1 MSSVIGQTYQ
11 YPVRVPKKESVL
23 MTLHF
28 TVSTATAAITVAN
41 TVSSDP
47 GFTVTKGAT
56 GRYDIVYPLC
66 PSDAVVVVQRNDLES
81 VFPTTGQFSRVSAKA
96 PASGTM
102 SITTSTTLGGAAA
115 DLSGGTGDLEF
126 EVWILGALRAGN

>member
-1 MSSVIGQTYQ
+1 M
-11 YPVRVPKKESVL
+11 YPLRVPKKESTL

-28 TVSTATAAITVAN
+28 AVSTADGTVQTAS
-41 TVSSDP
+41 TVSCDP

-56 GRYDIVYPLC
+56 GRYDVVYPIC
-66 PSDAVVVVQRNDLES
+66 PSDIVIAVQRNDLES

-96 PASGTM
+96 PTSGTL

-115 DLSGGTGDLEF
+115 DLSGGTGNLEF
-126 EVWILGALRAGN
+126 DVWILAANRAGN